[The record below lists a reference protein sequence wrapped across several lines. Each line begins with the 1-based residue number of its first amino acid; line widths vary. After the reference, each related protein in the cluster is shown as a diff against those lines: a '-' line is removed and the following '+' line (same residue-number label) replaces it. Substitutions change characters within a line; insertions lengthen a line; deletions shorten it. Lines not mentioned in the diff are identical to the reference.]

1 MSEDESVSDN
11 ERVLEIANES
21 LLLCERIPKSKIMR
35 KVLRSL
41 PGKFDMKVTA
51 IDEAHDITKLKL
63 DELFGSLLTF
73 EMAISH
79 RENKKGKVIAF
90 KLIYEEETTINK
102 SDNEANMNESIAL
115 LMKHFSK
122 VVKKFKNLNT
132 TGSNARNL
140 TNYRRRDGKNNT
152 RRFNEISNMRDSD
165 YGRKKKGEGRIFR
178 CRECEKVGHYR
189 AKCPTFSRR
198 QKKIFCANLSDEDTD
213 DSEKDNSMNAFTACT
228 TETNSGEVSKNAKL
242 WKCKSMHLQQRKL
255 LALQL
260 KLLDEFVITVAREV
274 ILGHF
279 AICYKETECINRSG
293 CSKHMTGKRSFFSK
307 LKECAQDMLL
317 LEMIVEGLKANLI
330 SVSQLCDQG
339 YNVKFSNDSCVV
351 MFEFT
356 KGKREKIV
364 RIRSDHGKEFE
375 NEDLSN
381 FCKMEGIHHEYSAP
395 LTPQ

>member
-21 LLLCERIPKSKIMR
+21 LLLGERIPKSKIMR

-79 RENKKGKVIAF
+79 RENKKG
-90 KLIYEEETTINK
+90 
-102 SDNEANMNESIAL
+102 
-115 LMKHFSK
+115 K

-198 QKKIFCANLSDEDTD
+198 QKKKFCANLSDEDTD
-213 DSEKDNSMNAFTACT
+213 DSEEDNSMNAFTACT

-279 AICYKETECINRSG
+279 AICYKETECINGSG

-317 LEMIVEGLKANLI
+317 LEMV
-330 SVSQLCDQG
+330 
-339 YNVKFSNDSCVV
+339 
-351 MFEFT
+351 
-356 KGKREKIV
+356 
-364 RIRSDHGKEFE
+364 
-375 NEDLSN
+375 
-381 FCKMEGIHHEYSAP
+381 
-395 LTPQ
+395 